1 MEFGTAT
8 LPLYCE
14 VYTLVAKIVE
24 TAWFFSSVTTLAL
37 NLSSYL
43 LPFSY
48 YFVVMHS
55 LLVYKHSGGILT

>member
-1 MEFGTAT
+1 MIKIKDR
-8 LPLYCE
+8 LN
-14 VYTLVAKIVE
+14 TLVAKIVE